1 MWEWVVIPPEIY
13 EVELKLKS
21 HQILL
26 FFSCNG
32 ARSCG
37 SKTAHH
43 SADCAPLLSIHYSSE
58 SLIEKVPSSCPN
70 LQLNFHFQSHPSFQ
84 FQINRQSEVQQPDS
98 GIDASRTEN
107 GTDDDIDAALS
118 ELQITLEGPNAQN
131 QAHDITK
138 IPELTDYMYFL
149 KYV

>member
-1 MWEWVVIPPEIY
+1 MCGWVVIPPEIH
-13 EVELKLKS
+13 EVKLRFRNN
-21 HQILL
+21 QILL
-26 FFSCNG
+26 LFLYNG
-32 ARSCG
+32 AGSCG

-43 SADCAPLLSIHYSSE
+43 SAGCAPLLSIYYSFV
-58 SLIEKVPSSCPN
+58 SLKGKVPSSSPN

-118 ELQITLEGPNAQN
+118 ELQITLEGPNAQS